1 MRKTILYASVILLVT
16 GACLLLG
23 FTHSIPDQEKQQG
36 LSGQF
41 DVSRQGDIAYIQYEK
56 GKPTVYVKSD
66 FVRQVVQL
74 PVDQSILDLIIMP
87 DRKTI
92 LYVTSDKELNE
103 DSDSSLHQVTIETGE
118 DEVLFTSEGIVME
131 IVIDP
136 KDENQLFYIQADQ
149 FSPYSPGASLYPY
162 DFDVH
167 SYHLKNDEHQQHT
180 DLNKYSMAS
189 LQVSSED
196 NSVYIQMDDDEDS
209 EAADQL
215 IETKGRVF
223 KIPIDNPD
231 RKMVISIPEDTQ
243 DLYDF
248 VLIPDHSEL
257 VYQAVAGTDSEG
269 TYEYELFS
277 YNWESQRIDQLTE
290 LHAYAGYPIYGAD
303 GKVYFMVDRKFGERR
318 PDHALYKMN
327 PDGSDAEEISLEESQ

>member
-1 MRKTILYASVILLVT
+1 MRKTILFTGVIVLVT

-23 FTHSIPDQEKQQG
+23 FTYSIPDEEKQQG
-36 LSGQF
+36 LTGLF
-41 DVSRQGDIAYIQYEK
+41 DVSKQGEIAYVQYEK

-66 FVRQVVQL
+66 RVRRVVQL
-74 PVDQSILDLIIMP
+74 PANQSILDLTILP
-87 DRKTI
+87 DRKTV

-103 DSDSSLHQVTIETGE
+103 DSSSALHQVNIESGE
-118 DEVLFTSEGIVME
+118 DDVLFTREAIVME

-136 KDENQLFYIQADQ
+136 KDENQLFYIQADR

-167 SYHLKNDEHQQHT
+167 SYQLKSGEHQQHT

-196 NSVYIQMDDDEDS
+196 DSIYIQMDDDAHS
-209 EAADQL
+209 ETEDQL
-215 IETKGRVF
+215 FETKGRVF
-223 KIPIDNPD
+223 KIPVANPD
-231 RKMVISIPEDTQ
+231 RQLVISIPEDTQ

-248 VLIPDHSEL
+248 VLIPDRSEL

-277 YNWESQRIDQLTE
+277 YNWDSQSINQLTE

-303 GKVYFMVDRKFGERR
+303 GKVYFMVDQQFGERR

-327 PDGSDAEEISLEESQ
+327 PDGSAVEVISLEELQ